1 MSDFLDELTGET
13 TGGIQTDHGELT
25 IGDVLVLILDLVL
38 LVYTGF
44 RSYDFLT
51 TTVPDG
57 WQTLALIGLWGLDI
71 GAVFWSLTWIF
82 GSTGKFQNWVS
93 VTMFLIDLSG
103 VGLTGLTDSLMY
115 GDKGAMVDALG
126 GITRIA
132 VPIVMFLNVLAGFI
146 YHMTSPQTK
155 DRRKKRELEAEHSNR
170 MRQVREAQ
178 MKLTFTQAQ
187 LLARQETVELAQVM
201 AQIKVAQD
209 QIEQNA
215 RKRLRDNRMANVQGQ
230 LNLLTG
236 STDVSP
242 ALFLDTQG
250 ASDADI
256 AGLQSLITQLNQ
268 KTGSRVNTLQP
279 AVQSGKGLNI
289 LGGLQALKNMFG
301 GAKNSADGNISESDL
316 ASMQAALDLQL
327 EEAQRTREL
336 IDEMKGKIEQP
347 DTGVAPGV
355 ENHPNAG
362 SNGGHPANPT

>member
-13 TGGIQTDHGELT
+13 IGGIQTDHGELT

-38 LVYTGF
+38 LVYTGW

-57 WQTLALIGLWGLDI
+57 WQMLALIGLWGLDI

-93 VTMFLIDLSG
+93 VTMFLVDLSG
-103 VGLTGLTDSLMY
+103 VALTGLTDSLMY

-155 DRRKKRELEAEHSNR
+155 DRRKKRELQAEHNNR

-178 MKLTFTQAQ
+178 LKLTFTQAQ

-236 STDVSP
+236 NTDVSP
-242 ALFLDTQG
+242 GLFLEPQG
-250 ASDADI
+250 MSDADMS
-256 AGLQSLITQLNQ
+256 GLQSLITQLNQ
-268 KTGSRVNTLQP
+268 KTGPGSNALQP
-279 AVQSGKGLNI
+279 VVQPGKSLNI
-289 LGGLQALKNMFG
+289 LGGLQALKNKLSG
-301 GAKNSADGNISESDL
+301 IKNSANGTSTEDDL
-316 ASMQAALDLQL
+316 TNMQEALKLQL

-336 IDEMKGKIEQP
+336 IDELKAKIEQP
-347 DTGVAPGV
+347 NIGVASG
-355 ENHPNAG
+355 EDNHPNAG
-362 SNGGHPANPT
+362 SNGGHSANPT